1 METGLDSSSCKH
13 CKGSRFRVLGLF
25 FSCFCVLSLIVFNTN
40 CCGTQVLRGF
50 AHKEVVLH

>member
-40 CCGTQVLRGF
+40 NCGTQVLRGF